1 MAKYKYLITD
11 KYGKEKKGTMEAV
24 SEEAAMRKLKGEG
37 SIVLELSE
45 AFDLD
50 NASWNI
56 TIGNPVKKKD
66 ITIFCKQFY
75 SILTAGVTVIDG
87 LRMVQDQTENKYLRE
102 ALYRVMVNVEKGDS
116 LADAMEMENKIFP
129 SLLIHMVA
137 AGEATGNLEIAFD
150 RICTQFD
157 KDMKLNSMI
166 KSAMIYPIVVLVV
179 AVGVIIVLMT
189 TVIPNFQQ
197 TFESMGEDLPML
209 TKMVIGLSDFMTSNF
224 IAIAIGLILLLTF
237 IICGKKTEPGKQFTS
252 RVALK
257 IPMFRNFSVKN
268 AAAKFSMTMSTLIM
282 SGVPLVEALEIV
294 GNVIAVTDLKT
305 MKFPAVCEILM
316 IVVGGVH
323 LFFHASQWLY
333 YIAGALFMGVFLL
346 VCALLFKKV
355 TGKAGLG
362 LGDIEFMAC
371 IGLCIGFGHSL
382 LALIAGCLLGAVIQG
397 GIQLYHKKSG
407 RFPTTPYLAMGVY
420 LVLLWGDTV
429 LNWYVRTF
437 VY

>member
-116 LADAMEMENKIFP
+116 LADAMEMESKIFP

-137 AGEATGNLEIAFD
+137 AGEATGNLEIAFN

-197 TFESMGEDLPML
+197 TFESMGADADQNGNWTERFYDEQFYCD
-209 TKMVIGLSDFMTSNF
+209 SDRTYF
-224 IAIAIGLILLLTF
+224 
-237 IICGKKTEPGKQFTS
+237 
-252 RVALK
+252 
-257 IPMFRNFSVKN
+257 
-268 AAAKFSMTMSTLIM
+268 AAYF
-282 SGVPLVEALEIV
+282 
-294 GNVIAVTDLKT
+294 
-305 MKFPAVCEILM
+305 
-316 IVVGGVH
+316 
-323 LFFHASQWLY
+323 Y
-333 YIAGALFMGVFLL
+333 YLWQKDGAWQTVY
-346 VCALLFKKV
+346 
-355 TGKAGLG
+355 
-362 LGDIEFMAC
+362 
-371 IGLCIGFGHSL
+371 
-382 LALIAGCLLGAVIQG
+382 QP
-397 GIQLYHKKSG
+397 G
-407 RFPTTPYLAMGVY
+407 RFKNTDVSQFFRKKCGGKIFYDDVY
-420 LVLLWGDTV
+420 AY
-429 LNWYVRTF
+429 YVGCSF
-437 VY
+437 GGSP